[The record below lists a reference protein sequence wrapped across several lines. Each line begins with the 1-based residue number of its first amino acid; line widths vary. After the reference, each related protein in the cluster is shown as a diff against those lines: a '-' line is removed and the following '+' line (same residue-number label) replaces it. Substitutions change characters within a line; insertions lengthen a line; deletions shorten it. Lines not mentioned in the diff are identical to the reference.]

1 MLLSQYGYPL
11 PRHAPADAWRDRPP
25 NRATAGYSW
34 SLLEDAADPTVIV
47 PGALIL
53 AGEEGDPVDQ
63 SLSAVSWNSKRS
75 TTTRWSG
82 SRSFP
87 DTSRTTP
94 FSSSATTSTCNEEQL
109 LSERSGLRRAGGGPI
124 DEFYVF
130 Q

>member
-53 AGEEGDPVDQ
+53 AGEEGDPVDPV
-63 SLSAVSWNSKRS
+63 AVCRVVELEEINNHTVVRFEILPGHIEDDAVLVKRHNINVQ
-75 TTTRWSG
+75 R
-82 SRSFP
+82 
-87 DTSRTTP
+87 RT
-94 FSSSATTSTCNEEQL
+94 A
-109 LSERSGLRRAGGGPI
+109 A
-124 DEFYVF
+124 
-130 Q
+130 